1 MNDIKKVKLETEDD
15 CIHIWKCIQTNPK
28 KYSTEEHK
36 NFYKNVVKPKYKS
49 LTGKDLPEFSF
60 DKKNS

>member
-1 MNDIKKVKLETEDD
+1 MEDLKRLRLDTEED

-28 KYSTEEHK
+28 KYGTDEHK
-36 NFYKNVVKPKYKS
+36 RFYKNVVKPKYRE

-60 DKKNS
+60 NKNS